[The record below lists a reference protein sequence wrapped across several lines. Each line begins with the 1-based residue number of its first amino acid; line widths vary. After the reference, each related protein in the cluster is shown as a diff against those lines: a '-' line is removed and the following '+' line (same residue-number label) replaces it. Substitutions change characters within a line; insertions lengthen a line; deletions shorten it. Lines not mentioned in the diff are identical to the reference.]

1 MKTGLII
8 LGHGSKAP
16 EATETLA
23 EVTAMVRD
31 RVSYDLVE
39 YASLQISEPPLGVV
53 VEKMAAEG
61 VEKIVVMPFLIA
73 LGVHVKTDIPEE
85 LDALSKKHPGLEL
98 HLTGPLGADPRLAE
112 IVVDRVKETE
122 RSL

>member
-23 EVTAMVRD
+23 KVTTMVRD

-39 YASLQISEPPLGVV
+39 YASLQISEPHLGEVV
-53 VEKMAAEG
+53 DKMSAEG
-61 VEKIVVMPFLIA
+61 VGQIIVMPFLIA
-73 LGVHVKTDIPEE
+73 AGVHVKSDIPEE
-85 LDALSKKHPGLEL
+85 LSALSKKYPGVKL
-98 HLTGPLGADPRLAE
+98 HLTGPLGADSRLAE
-112 IVVDRVKETE
+112 IVIDRVKETE
-122 RSL
+122 RLM

>member
-23 EVTAMVRD
+23 AVTAMVRD
-31 RVSYDLVE
+31 RVSYNLVE
-39 YASLQISEPPLGVV
+39 YALLQISKPPLGAV
-53 VEKMAAEG
+53 VEKMADEG

-73 LGVHVKTDIPEE
+73 VGVHLKTDIPEE

-98 HLTGPLGADPRLAE
+98 HLTGPLGADSRLAE

-122 RSL
+122 LSM

>member
-23 EVTAMVRD
+23 AITRMVHDQVAYD
-31 RVSYDLVE
+31 RVG
-39 YASLQISEPPLGVV
+39 YASLQISEPHLGAV
-53 VEKMAAEG
+53 VEQMAAEG
-61 VEKIVVMPFLIA
+61 IEKIIVVPFLIA
-73 LGVHVKTDIPEE
+73 AGVHVKTDIPEE
-85 LDALSKKHPGLEL
+85 LSALSEKHPGVKL
-98 HLTGPLGADPRLAE
+98 HLTGPLGADPRLAK